1 MLIAGKMMWAE
12 IVNANCSRASTRTSL
27 VWSIRLA
34 LLSQPHRS
42 LLSRVDVQAEHI
54 RRRVMTDDIEIVRVY
69 VDLLDVRFAVNHLHE
84 GLNAPPIDCS
94 RWNSPLCAGI
104 RRFALEIRMRIL
116 GFRPHTASH

>member
-12 IVNANCSRASTRTSL
+12 IVNANCSRASSRTSL

-54 RRRVMTDDIEIVRVY
+54 RPHVMTNGIEIVLAWHCITQAASRRAFPRAILER
-69 VDLLDVRFAVNHLHE
+69 LLDRTESL
-84 GLNAPPIDCS
+84 I
-94 RWNSPLCAGI
+94 RPLDARC
-104 RRFALEIRMRIL
+104 
-116 GFRPHTASH
+116 